1 MDVVWIA
8 MLESKQRNL
17 GGVPMLDPEAMRNT
31 VEWKQA
37 RPEDAAIWVS
47 VTRRSAD
54 QMPLESEDSQITRY
68 KEEDPERQAQRYLLW
83 REDTPVGRL
92 RFFVQG
98 NTAELDGLVL
108 LPEASGSVAAQVVT
122 EALLRAAA
130 LGARHLKATYPA
142 AYIASF
148 AAAGFQELRRRTG
161 MIASTSISLPQISLP
176 NSLRVRSVAG
186 NDTEQIGTLLQHAY
200 AGGPDNVHPDLAG
213 WRAEV
218 RAIQEGRYGPFLPE
232 SCFVAEHTLDRFH
245 LAGTILVHL
254 ERSVPR
260 IRHMVVAPL
269 FRHVGLGQLLAVK
282 AMQRLHELG
291 QATVI
296 LYVTLGIPAVNL
308 YHRLGFVEAG
318 STYIEAE
325 RMLTR

>member
-1 MDVVWIA
+1 MF
-8 MLESKQRNL
+8 
-17 GGVPMLDPEAMRNT
+17 DPEAMHST

-37 RPEDAAIWVS
+37 TPEDAAIWVS
-47 VTRRSAD
+47 VTRHSAD
-54 QMPLESEDSQITRY
+54 QMPLESEDSQIARY
-68 KEEDPERQAQRYLLW
+68 KEEDPLQQAQRFLLW
-83 REDTPVGRL
+83 RDDTPVGRL
-92 RFFVQG
+92 RFYAQED
-98 NTAELDGLVL
+98 TAELDGLVL

-130 LGARHLKATYPA
+130 LNVRHLKANYPA

-161 MIASTSISLPQISLP
+161 MIASTNISVPQISLP
-176 NSLRVRSVAG
+176 NSLHIRPIKEDDSG
-186 NDTEQIGTLLQHAY
+186 QIGTLLQRAY
-200 AGGPDNVHPDLAG
+200 SGGPDDQHPDLAG

-218 RAIQEGRYGPFLPE
+218 RAIQEGHFGPFLPG

-245 LAGTILVHL
+245 LAGAILAHL
-254 ERSVPR
+254 ERNVPR

-282 AMQRLHELG
+282 AMQSLQE
-291 QATVI
+291 QDYPTVI

-318 STYIEAE
+318 PTYIEAE
-325 RMLTR
+325 RMLSR

>member
-1 MDVVWIA
+1 MF
-8 MLESKQRNL
+8 
-17 GGVPMLDPEAMRNT
+17 DPEAMHST

-37 RPEDAAIWVS
+37 THEDAAIWVS

-54 QMPLESEDSQITRY
+54 QMPLESEDLQIVRY
-68 KEEDPERQAQRYLLW
+68 QEENPLQQAQRFLLW
-83 REDTPVGRL
+83 RENTPIGRL
-92 RFFVQG
+92 RFFAQG
-98 NTAELDGLVL
+98 DTAELDGLVL

-122 EALLRAAA
+122 EALFRAAA
-130 LGARHLKATYPA
+130 LNVRHLKATYPA

-161 MIASTSISLPQISLP
+161 MIASTNISVSQISLP
-176 NSLRVRSVAG
+176 NSLRIRPIKEDDS
-186 NDTEQIGTLLQHAY
+186 EQIGTLLQRAY
-200 AGGPDNVHPDLAG
+200 VGGPDDLHPDLAG

-218 RAIQEGRYGPFLPE
+218 RTIQVGHFGPFLPN

-245 LAGTILVHL
+245 LAGAILVHL
-254 ERSVPR
+254 ERNVPR

-269 FRHVGLGQLLAVK
+269 FRHVGLGQLLAVE
-282 AMQRLHELG
+282 AMQSLQESGHT
-291 QATVI
+291 TVI

-318 STYIEAE
+318 PTYIEAE
-325 RMLTR
+325 RMLSR